1 MDIVLGMSM
10 APETVRMVLIEGEA
24 AGGVTVDQ
32 NRFSVADEATAA
44 AAADRVITA
53 ILGARESAAQGGY
66 QVTTSGVTWT
76 EPAEAAALRN
86 ALAARKIESV
96 MLVSAFMAA
105 AALAQAVGSATNS
118 ARTALLFVEPGTAT
132 LAVVD
137 TTDGSIADVHRQP
150 LPSDDDAALAKLAAM
165 VSSAESMKARPDGV
179 FIVGSDVDIPLIK
192 PTLDAAT
199 SLSVTAPEEPE
210 MALARGAALAAA
222 NAQLGAPRTVGMPYP
237 QDPPTAAR
245 AFAEAPEKDSKTAPA
260 PAARREAAAERPSRK
275 PVVAIVAVTMI
286 FIAGVVGLALALA
299 FSMRSH
305 PEQQPDTNQTVVA
318 PGTPAPPP
326 NAPPPGPPPP
336 SAVQPPQPAA
346 PPPAPAPIAPAP
358 GPAVNPPQQPPPH
371 SGDDEHWWQ
380 GWLRGHGVP
389 VP

>member
-10 APETVRMVLIEGEA
+10 APETVRMVLVEGEA

-32 NRFSVADEATAA
+32 NRFDVAGEATAA
-44 AAADRVITA
+44 AAADRVIAA
-53 ILGARESAAQGGY
+53 IIGTRESAAHGGY
-66 QVTTSGVTWT
+66 QVTSSGVTWT
-76 EPAEAAALRN
+76 DPAEAAALRK

-105 AALAQAVGSATNS
+105 AALAQAVGSATNL

-137 TTDGSIADVHRQP
+137 TSDGSIADVHRQA
-150 LPSDDDAALAKLAAM
+150 LPSDDDAALSKLAAM
-165 VSSAESMKARPDGV
+165 VSSAESMNVRPDGV
-179 FIVGSDVDIPLIK
+179 FIVGSEVDIPLIK

-199 SLSVTAPEEPE
+199 SLSVTAPEEPD

-222 NAQLGAPRTVGMPYP
+222 NAQLGAPRTVDMPHP

-245 AFAEAPEKDSKTAPA
+245 GFAQAPQAESETSAPQKA
-260 PAARREAAAERPSRK
+260 TAERSSRK
-275 PVVAIVAVTMI
+275 PVLAIVGVTVI

-305 PEQQPDTNQTVVA
+305 PEQQPDTNTNVVA
-318 PGTPAPPP
+318 PRTPAAPP
-326 NAPPPGPPPP
+326 NAPPPGPPP
-336 SAVQPPQPAA
+336 SAVPAPQPAA
-346 PPPAPAPIAPAP
+346 PPPAPAPAAPVP
-358 GPAVNPPQQPPPH
+358 GPTQNPPQQPPPR
-371 SGDDEHWWQ
+371 SGNGQHWWE

>member
-10 APETVRMVLIEGEA
+10 APETVRMVLVEGEA

-32 NRFSVADEATAA
+32 NRFSVAGEATAA
-44 AAADRVITA
+44 ATADRVVTA
-53 ILGARESAAQGGY
+53 ILGTRESAARGGY

-76 EPAEAAALRN
+76 DPGEAAALRN

-118 ARTALLFVEPGTAT
+118 ARTAPLFVEPGTAT

-137 TTDGSIADVHRQP
+137 ATDGSIADVHRQP
-150 LPSDDDAALAKLAAM
+150 LPSDDDAALSRLAAM
-165 VSSAESMKARPDGV
+165 VSSAESMKSRPDGV
-179 FIVGSDVDIPLIK
+179 FVVGSEVNIPLIK
-192 PTLDAAT
+192 PALDAAT
-199 SLSVTAPEEPE
+199 SLSVTVPEEPD

-245 AFAEAPEKDSKTAPA
+245 GFAHLPQTGSDTGPA
-260 PAARREAAAERPSRK
+260 SPSHRETAAERPSRK
-275 PVVAIVAVTMI
+275 PVVAIVGVTAI

-299 FSMRSH
+299 FNTRSH
-305 PEQQPDTNQTVVA
+305 PDQQPDTNVVA
-318 PGTPAPPP
+318 PGMPAPPP
-326 NAPPPGPPPP
+326 NAAPPGPP
-336 SAVQPPQPAA
+336 
-346 PPPAPAPIAPAP
+346 
-358 GPAVNPPQQPPPH
+358 H
-371 SGDDEHWWQ
+371 SGNGEHWWE